1 MVDRGSGHWS
11 GLNAHRLLDIVYTPV
26 ASPDL
31 IQRSKAI
38 GLDLYKFTD
47 LVQGPILHQHDRL
60 DWSDWCAVAGLGPV
74 VFDSE
79 TVIADSSFVLQ
90 AALDAQGIALGI
102 FPLMQG
108 EIGDGRLVRLTD
120 IDLVPQRSFY
130 LLSRSG
136 KAETSPVCI
145 VCDCLIQQA
154 EMTLA

>member
-1 MVDRGSGHWS
+1 
-11 GLNAHRLLDIVYTPV
+11 
-26 ASPDL
+26 
-31 IQRSKAI
+31 
-38 GLDLYKFTD
+38 
-47 LVQGPILHQHDRL
+47 
-60 DWSDWCAVAGLGPV
+60 

-108 EIGDGRLVRLTD
+108 EIDDGRLVRLTD
-120 IDLVPQRSFY
+120 IDLAPQRSFY

-136 KAETSPVCI
+136 KSEISPVFI
-145 VCDCLIQQA
+145 VCDWLIQQA